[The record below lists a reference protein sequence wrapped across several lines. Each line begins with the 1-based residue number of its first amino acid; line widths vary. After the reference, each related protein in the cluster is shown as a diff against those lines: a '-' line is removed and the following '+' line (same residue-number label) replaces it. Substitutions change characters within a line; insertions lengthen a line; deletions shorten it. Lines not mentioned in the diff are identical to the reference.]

1 MATPKF
7 HLPFNLIFFFLNI
20 VNMSPFTIPKFKCI
34 NACVF
39 TILGYYYYYLNLEI
53 MTQITYFS
61 IPPKKRYY
69 FKEHQVKLDNFFC

>member
-39 TILGYYYYYLNLEI
+39 TILGYYYYYYFKSRNNDTDNL
-53 MTQITYFS
+53 FLPP
-61 IPPKKRYY
+61 PPKK
-69 FKEHQVKLDNFFC
+69 KGITLKNIK